1 MCPALAYHRAMRHRN
16 LRTLAAVFAAGTFTV
31 NLGACGVKEASAME
45 KFADQMCACKD
56 VACAEKL
63 FPEIEKMS
71 KENEGKEVVA
81 AAADKYNAAMDRA
94 QKCYEKVFA
103 DAEKADAAADAK

>member
-1 MCPALAYHRAMRHRN
+1 MLQTTGSNHRWVHGFTLTVAAAMM
-16 LRTLAAVFAAGTFTV
+16 TIG
-31 NLGACGVKEASAME
+31 LGACGAEEASAMT

-71 KENEGKEVVA
+71 AANEGKEVVA
-81 AAADKYNAAMDRA
+81 AVAEKYNRELDRT
-94 QKCYEKVFA
+94 QKCYDKLHE
-103 DAEKADAAADAK
+103 DAEKTEAAPQ

>member
-1 MCPALAYHRAMRHRN
+1 MQLARTSLAALA
-16 LRTLAAVFAAGTFTV
+16 TLFVTSVLA
-31 NLGACGVKEASAME
+31 GACGVQEASAMS

-56 VACAEKL
+56 VACAEQL

-81 AAADKYNAAMDRA
+81 AAADKYNAEMDRT
-94 QKCYEKVFA
+94 QKCYEKIFA
-103 DAEKADAAADAK
+103 DADKAAAAGPQ